1 MRVALRE
8 SQGDGGAPCRDTCV
22 CRGGGVSA
30 PRPRVCSGRAGRL
43 LKRLAAAFRGRVVA
57 HPTRPAPL
65 ANDVVAH
72 VQEAA
77 RAWLAAFAI
86 VPSATHLLPILLTV
100 PRLLGLA
107 ARLGPARAC
116 VLARRLGLAALVGC
130 DEAGA
135 GAVVVSHASSL
146 RSYNSLTTLPRVSV
160 DERWRS
166 AHSFRS
172 SSSRRSTHSR
182 ARP

>member
-8 SQGDGGAPCRDTCV
+8 PQGDGGAPCRDTCV
-22 CRGGGVSA
+22 CRDGGVSA
-30 PRPRVCSGRAGRL
+30 PRPLVCSGRAGRL
-43 LKRLAAAFRGRVVA
+43 LKRLAAAVRGRVVA

-116 VLARRLGLAALVGC
+116 VVA
-130 DEAGA
+130 
-135 GAVVVSHASSL
+135 H
-146 RSYNSLTTLPRVSV
+146 PRI
-160 DERWRS
+160 
-166 AHSFRS
+166 A
-172 SSSRRSTHSR
+172 
-182 ARP
+182 